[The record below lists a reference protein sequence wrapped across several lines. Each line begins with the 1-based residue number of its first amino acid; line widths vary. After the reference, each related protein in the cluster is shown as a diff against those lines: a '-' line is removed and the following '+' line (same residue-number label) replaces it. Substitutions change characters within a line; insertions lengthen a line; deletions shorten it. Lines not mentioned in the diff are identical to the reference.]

1 MTRASE
7 QRECASD
14 RAANRDAARTNAG
27 ANRRAVPAIA
37 DAKKRRAA
45 RANADAKRRIPS
57 LGARKRPSTLERRRI
72 LSRTPGFV
80 PRGKLLPRWTAI
92 PTDQPPGRGRP
103 SITAAPSD
111 RQANETL
118 LEPTPQRKRPGQ
130 RSRGAPLHREHSA
143 PSYLCS
149 QRKQPSRRPQ
159 RVGGSGPAP

>member
-1 MTRASE
+1 MRLGSSGESRRGTGECEREPTRGACDRR
-7 QRECASD
+7 RE
-14 RAANRDAARTNAG
+14 
-27 ANRRAVPAIA
+27 
-37 DAKKRRAA
+37 KRRAA